1 MSLPDTD
8 PGRKP
13 RRLGLI
19 LPFVLAALLIIGW
32 SAGWLWLR
40 TQAERG
46 MDAQVEQMRAS
57 GYEISWKQRTIG
69 GFPFRLNVSLT
80 EARIREPSGWAL
92 AAPRLEAQAPVY
104 SLGNWIAA
112 APEGLTFT
120 RPNGG
125 PVEMKGRL
133 IRASIGELSDSPPSF
148 SFEGRGLTFT
158 PGAGAQ
164 PFALSAAE
172 LVELHLRAMPEDQGV
187 VRFRVDQGKARLS
200 GLFARIAGEKPVSM
214 IFEGVMSEASSF
226 RGRDWASAV
235 RAWVDAGG
243 QMSVRQG
250 GVTAG
255 EALIGAQSG
264 TLTVGSDGRLRGT
277 LDASLQQ
284 APRALEAMGETGVIP
299 QDAAQAASI
308 VAQARAV
315 GGDLARATLNFQA
328 GQTTLG
334 PVAIGPAPRVY

>member
-19 LPFVLAALLIIGW
+19 LPFAIALILIIAWSVGW
-32 SAGWLWLR
+32 FWLR
-40 TQAERG
+40 GQAEGR
-46 MDAQVEQMRAS
+46 MDAQVEQLRNS
-57 GYEISWKQRTIG
+57 GYEISWKERRIG
-69 GFPFRLNVSLT
+69 GYPFRLNVDLT
-80 EARIREPSGWAL
+80 EARIREPSGWGL

-120 RPNGG
+120 RPIGG

-133 IRASIGELSDSPPSF
+133 IRASLGDLSQIPPSF
-148 SFEGRGLTFT
+148 SFEGRDVTFA
-158 PGAGAQ
+158 PGPGAQ
-164 PFALSAAE
+164 PFPLSAAA
-172 LVELHLRAMPEDQGV
+172 LVELHLRAMPEDEGV

-235 RAWVDAGG
+235 RAWTDAGG

-264 TLTVGSDGRLRGT
+264 TLTVGTDGRLRGT

-284 APRALEAMGETGVIP
+284 APRALEVMGDTGVIAP
-299 QDAAQAASI
+299 ETAEAASI
-308 VAQARAV
+308 VAQARQV
-315 GGDLARATLNFQA
+315 GGDLARATLTFQA

-334 PVAIGPAPRVY
+334 PVAVGPAPRVY

>member
-1 MSLPDTD
+1 MSLPDTE

-19 LPFVLAALLIIGW
+19 LPFVLAAILIIGW
-32 SAGWLWLR
+32 SVGWFWLR
-40 TQAERG
+40 GQAVAR
-46 MDAQVEQMRAS
+46 MDDQIEQMRAS
-57 GYEISWKQRTIG
+57 GYEIAWKEREVG
-69 GFPFRLNVSLT
+69 GFPFRLNVSLA
-80 EARIREPSGWAL
+80 EARIREPSGWAI
-92 AAPRLEAQAPVY
+92 AASRLEAQAPVY
-104 SLGNWIAA
+104 SLGDWIAA
-112 APEGLTFT
+112 APDGLTLV
-120 RPNGG
+120 RPIGG

-133 IRASIGELSDSPPSF
+133 IRASIGDLSEPLPSF
-148 SFEGRGLTFT
+148 SFEGRGLTFA
-158 PGAGAQ
+158 PGAGAR
-164 PFALSAAE
+164 PFALSAAD
-172 LVELHLRAMPEDQGV
+172 LVELHLRAMPDDQGV

-214 IFEGVMSEASSF
+214 IFEGVLNKASAF

-235 RAWVDAGG
+235 RAWTDAGG

-250 GVTAG
+250 GITAG

-264 TLTVGSDGRLRGT
+264 TLTVGTDGRLRGT

-308 VAQARAV
+308 IAQARSA
-315 GGDLARATLNFQA
+315 GGDLARATLTFQA